1 MMAIRRIVRWSAPL
15 GSCALSLVLCACG
28 ARTAPPAGPK
38 PEPKDEVDIGY
49 GTVPADRVTGAVS
62 SVNEKQLRNQRV
74 TRVEQ
79 MLQGRVPGVQVT
91 RTGDGG
97 YLVRIR
103 GAGDLGGGGE
113 PLFVVDGMPLHPI
126 RPGSALEGIIPSDVV
141 RIDVLRDGA
150 SAAAYGAR
158 GMYGVI
164 LITTRRPG

>member
-1 MMAIRRIVRWSAPL
+1 MSNLPWSAP
-15 GSCALSLVLCACG
+15 ALALLLAACG
-28 ARTAPPAGPK
+28 ARASAPSAEPAPR
-38 PEPKDEVDIGY
+38 DSVDIGY
-49 GTVPADRVTGAVS
+49 GTIPASRVTGAVS
-62 SVNEKQLRNQRV
+62 SVHGRQLARQRV

-79 MLQGRVPGVQVT
+79 MLQGRVAGVTVT

-103 GAGDLGGGGE
+103 GAGDLGQGGE
-113 PLFVVDGMPLHPI
+113 PLFVVDGVPVHPI

-141 RIDVLRDGA
+141 RIDVLKDGA
-150 SAAAYGAR
+150 SAAAYGVR